1 MAKMKKHKE
10 TVGFELSVSGRDDG
24 TIEAAY
30 VYLSKNKVT
39 RTKEVVEDVLM
50 ADYDSKGQLVGIEIL
65 APIQVSEIAKL
76 VKRPQK
82 TPFIKFLRQTAPQ
95 EFVQV

>member
-1 MAKMKKHKE
+1 
-10 TVGFELSVSGRDDG
+10 
-24 TIEAAY
+24 
-30 VYLSKNKVT
+30 
-39 RTKEVVEDVLM
+39 M

-82 TPFIKFLRQTAPQ
+82 TPFVKFLRQTAPQ
-95 EFVQV
+95 DFVQV